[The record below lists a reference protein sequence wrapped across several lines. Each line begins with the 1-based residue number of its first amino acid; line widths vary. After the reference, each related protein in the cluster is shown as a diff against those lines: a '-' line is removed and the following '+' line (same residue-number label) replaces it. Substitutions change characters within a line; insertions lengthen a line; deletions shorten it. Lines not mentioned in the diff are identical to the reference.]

1 MTDRILAIEDDTD
14 TLANMRDILELDGYQ
29 VDGASRVS
37 EALHRSDWS
46 QYSAILLD
54 RRLPDGTAEDLLP
67 RLVKLAPNA
76 AVLVVTAHAD
86 LEGTLTA
93 LRHGVSDYILKP
105 INPDALLSS
114 LHRISRVREAEE
126 RAQQAERLAAVG
138 EMMAVL
144 AHESRNAFQLAGANL
159 DLLALLLD
167 GNDEASKLV
176 ERIRKQQ
183 TRVSHLFEDVRGYS
197 APIQLDLQ
205 PTDISDLIQSTVAQV
220 RMLNPDR
227 KLQINVNAD
236 SSDAGPLS
244 ASIDSSRIE
253 QVFRNLLE
261 NSIAAC
267 PDPVEITIDC
277 SVCVRINGIRKSFVE
292 IRFRDNGPG
301 LSRECR
307 RRLFEP
313 FFTTKSKGTGL
324 GMAISHRI
332 IEAHGGSISVVSSD
346 GSGGAEFLIALPD
359 RDV

>member
-1 MTDRILAIEDDTD
+1 MINRILAIEDDTD
-14 TLANMRDILELDGYQ
+14 TLANMRDILELDGYE

-37 EALHRSDWS
+37 EALQRSDWS
-46 QYSAILLD
+46 QYSAILMD

-76 AVLVVTAHAD
+76 AVVVVTAHAD

-105 INPDALLSS
+105 INPKALLDS
-114 LHRISRVREAEE
+114 LHRIFRVQEAEE
-126 RAQQAERLAAVG
+126 RAQHAERLAAVG

-159 DLLALLLD
+159 DLLGLLLD
-167 GNDEASKLV
+167 GNDEATELV

-183 TRVSHLFEDVRGYS
+183 TRVSHLFEDVRGYA
-197 APIQLDLQ
+197 APIQLNLQ
-205 PTDISDLIQSTVAQV
+205 PTDISDLIHSTVAQV

-236 SSDAGPLS
+236 SSDAAPLS

-267 PDPVEITIDC
+267 PDPVQISIDC
-277 SVCVRINGIRKSFVE
+277 SVSIHINGLRKTSVE
-292 IRFRDNGPG
+292 ICFRDNGPG
-301 LSRECR
+301 LSPECR

-346 GSGGAEFLIALPD
+346 GSAGAEFLVTLPD
-359 RDV
+359 RTA